1 MAKRLAEVGQ
11 KKRQPGCHRSLFD
24 QVVWKQNQLGNLL
37 SNSCRSEM
45 IRTSRFPV
53 NWSNTWTNVTL
64 HVVEL
69 VTLASFRFYAP
80 WRFDNL
86 ARHSDH
92 KVEPDIKLH
101 ALQTHATTYRAD
113 VSHAAQED
121 TELAMSQSS
130 RRNKRPKAAQS
141 WNWSTNDFAVD
152 MPWQACDAQW
162 GSHDKER
169 HHKRPAE
176 VGRPE
181 KTATRCPL

>member
-11 KKRQPGCHRSLFD
+11 KKRQPGCHMSLFD

-69 VTLASFRFYAP
+69 VTLASFVCT

-92 KVEPDIKLH
+92 KVEPDIKWPS
-101 ALQTHATTYRAD
+101 LQTYAKTYHAD
-113 VSHAAQED
+113 ISHAALHD
-121 TELAMSQSS
+121 TGCPICQKQKQSLPL
-130 RRNKRPKAAQS
+130 NDVTTQWQS
-141 WNWSTNDFAVD
+141 EVLSKIACGYAPSLT
-152 MPWQACDAQW
+152 WQNVQL
-162 GSHDKER
+162 K
-169 HHKRPAE
+169 
-176 VGRPE
+176 
-181 KTATRCPL
+181 